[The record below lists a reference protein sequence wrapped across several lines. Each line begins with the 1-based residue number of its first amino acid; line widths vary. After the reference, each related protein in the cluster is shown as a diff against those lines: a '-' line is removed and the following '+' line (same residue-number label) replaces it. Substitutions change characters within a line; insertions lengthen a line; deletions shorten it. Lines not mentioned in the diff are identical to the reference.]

1 MSSLLLLLLGLCFVM
16 LSLLTFI
23 RWLRIRYDKQ
33 HWRVCKIVNINN
45 VIDNNVRNLELLHYK
60 RMLVSYK
67 FKGNF
72 YSVFVAFDQQ
82 LIAKFKNGIDCTILI
97 DSNNP
102 NVTYL
107 NSNCWVKYCGVWL
120 FSGII
125 FIASSF
131 LTSN

>member
-82 LIAKFKNGIDCTILI
+82 LIAQFKNGIDCTILI
-97 DSNNP
+97 DPNNP

>member
-45 VIDNNVRNLELLHYK
+45 VIDNNVRNLELLHYRK
-60 RMLVSYK
+60 ILVSYK

-82 LIAKFKNGIDCTILI
+82 LIAQFKNGIDCTILI

>member
-16 LSLLTFI
+16 LSLQTFI
-23 RWLRIRYDKQ
+23 RWLRIRYEKQ

-82 LIAKFKNGIDCTILI
+82 LIAQFKNGIDCTILI

>member
-23 RWLRIRYDKQ
+23 RWLRIRYEKQ

-82 LIAKFKNGIDCTILI
+82 LIAQFKNGIDCTILI

-107 NSNCWVKYCGVWL
+107 NSNYWVKYCGVWF

-125 FIASSF
+125 FIALSF
-131 LTSN
+131 LILI

>member
-23 RWLRIRYDKQ
+23 RWLRIRYNKH
-33 HWRVCKIVNINN
+33 HWRVCEIVNINN
-45 VIDNNVRNLELLHYK
+45 VIDNNVRSLELFHYRK
-60 RMLVSYK
+60 ILVSYK

-82 LIAKFKNGIDCTILI
+82 LIAQFKNGIDCTILI

>member
-23 RWLRIRYDKQ
+23 RWLRIRYNKQ

-82 LIAKFKNGIDCTILI
+82 LIAQFKNGIDCTILI

>member
-23 RWLRIRYDKQ
+23 RWLRIRYDKH

-45 VIDNNVRNLELLHYK
+45 VIDNNVRNLELFYYK
-60 RMLVSYK
+60 KILVSYE
-67 FKGNF
+67 FKSKI
-72 YSVFVAFDQQ
+72 YSVYIAFDHQ
-82 LIAKFKNGIDCTILI
+82 LIAQFKNGIDCTILI

>member
-23 RWLRIRYDKQ
+23 RWLRIRCDKQ
-33 HWRVCKIVNINN
+33 HWRVCEIVNINN
-45 VIDNNVRNLELLHYK
+45 VIDNNVRSLELFHYRK
-60 RMLVSYK
+60 ILVSYK

-82 LIAKFKNGIDCTILI
+82 LIAQFKNGIDCTILI

-107 NSNCWVKYCGVWL
+107 NSNYWVKYCGVWF

-125 FIASSF
+125 FIALSF
-131 LTSN
+131 LIHI

>member
-1 MSSLLLLLLGLCFVM
+1 M

-23 RWLRIRYDKQ
+23 RWLRIRYEKQ

-82 LIAKFKNGIDCTILI
+82 LIAQFKNGIDCTILI

-107 NSNCWVKYCGVWL
+107 NSNYWVKYCGVWF

-125 FIASSF
+125 FIALSF
-131 LTSN
+131 LILI

>member
-82 LIAKFKNGIDCTILI
+82 LIAQFKNGIDCTILI

-107 NSNCWVKYCGVWL
+107 NSNCCVKYCGVWL

>member
-33 HWRVCKIVNINN
+33 HWRVCEIVNINN

-82 LIAKFKNGIDCTILI
+82 LIAQFKNGIDCTILI

>member
-23 RWLRIRYDKQ
+23 RWLRIRYEKQ

-45 VIDNNVRNLELLHYK
+45 VIDNNVRNLELLHYT

-82 LIAKFKNGIDCTILI
+82 LIAQFKNGIDCTILI
-97 DSNNP
+97 DPNNP

>member
-23 RWLRIRYDKQ
+23 RWLRIRYDKH

-45 VIDNNVRNLELLHYK
+45 VIDNNVRNLELFYYK
-60 RMLVSYK
+60 KILVSYE
-67 FKGNF
+67 FKSNI
-72 YSVFVAFDQQ
+72 YSVYIAFDHQ
-82 LIAKFKNGIDCTILI
+82 LIAQFKNGIDCTILI

>member
-23 RWLRIRYDKQ
+23 RWLRIRYEKQ

-82 LIAKFKNGIDCTILI
+82 LIAQFKNGIDCTILV
-97 DSNNP
+97 DPNNP

>member
-23 RWLRIRYDKQ
+23 RWLRIRYEKQ

-82 LIAKFKNGIDCTILI
+82 LIAQFKNGIDCTILI